1 MHTGNI
7 QYKTKFND
15 GIEMKLSA
23 KWGGEVEMESSCLPV
38 SAGEEM
44 LKLEVEKVTLAEI
57 KNEIWTNV
65 SNGNA

>member
-1 MHTGNI
+1 
-7 QYKTKFND
+7 
-15 GIEMKLSA
+15 
-23 KWGGEVEMESSCLPV
+23 MESSCLPV